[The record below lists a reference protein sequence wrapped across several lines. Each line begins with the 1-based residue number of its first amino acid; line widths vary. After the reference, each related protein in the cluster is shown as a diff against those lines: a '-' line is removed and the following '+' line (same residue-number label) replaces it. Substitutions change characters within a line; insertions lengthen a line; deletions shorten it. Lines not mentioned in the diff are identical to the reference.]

1 MVVVEPVLV
10 VEPVGDCFFLGFSSV
25 LCFPETL
32 NLLLVLEVF
41 GCWVGGGFFWEV
53 LLGLW
58 G

>member
-1 MVVVEPVLV
+1 MEPVLV